1 MAKLR
6 VAVVIPTHF
15 DVHSSLNNL
24 LKVYR
29 HLIKNKDIEVT
40 IFTDKKNDAQYKDF
54 KIEKINGVDYKT
66 VWEKILLVLGIPRFY
81 YTDLVEKLKG
91 YDVIESSNPEFYIF
105 AYQSY
110 KAAKRYNA
118 KLVYRTSQTV
128 EGFYL
133 FKFTKYIIVPVVKKA
148 YDYATCLLFANPQA
162 EKRAFN
168 LGLTKNK
175 NKCMIIGHP
184 TDTKTFRPLEVKK
197 IKDKAVLLSV
207 GGLYKIKG
215 HHLIIKAL
223 RNVINEGFDA
233 ELWIVGDGNYKNE
246 LVRLA
251 KKLKVDGKVK
261 FLGKKSH
268 EDLAKIYNMSDIFVL
283 ANYQEITPAVNEA
296 MACGKPV
303 VVMECGGRKFVVP
316 DESYGLVAKKLDID
330 DMAGKIIILI
340 KNKTIA
346 GKIAKKGRKWIL
358 KNFSISQIAKKVYKS
373 FTADDNNYPVFIGN
387 NPA

>member
-15 DVHSSLNNL
+15 DIHSSLNNL

-29 HLIKNKDIEVT
+29 HLIKNKNVEAT
-40 IFTDKKNDAQYKDF
+40 IFTDKKNNAEYKDF

-91 YDVIESSNPEFYIF
+91 YDIIESSNPEFYGF

-118 KLVYRTSQTV
+118 RLVYRTSQTV

-133 FKFTKYIIVPVVKKA
+133 FKLTKYLVIPIVKKA
-148 YDYATCLLFANPQA
+148 YDYAAYLLFANPQA

-168 LGLTKNK
+168 LGLTKNRD
-175 NKCMIIGHP
+175 KCIIIGHP

-197 IKDKAVLLSV
+197 IKDTPVLLSV

-215 HHLIIKAL
+215 HHLIIKSL
-223 RNVINEGFDA
+223 KRIIDKGYDA
-233 ELWIVGDGNYKNE
+233 ELWIVGEGYYKKQ
-246 LVRLA
+246 LARLT
-251 KKLKVDGKVK
+251 KKLGIEGKVK

-268 EDLAKIYNMSDIFVL
+268 EELASIYNIADIFVL

-296 MACGKPV
+296 MSCGKPV
-303 VVMECGGRKFVVP
+303 VVMECGGRGFVVP
-316 DESYGLVAKKLDID
+316 DESYGLVAKKFNID

-340 KNKTIA
+340 KNKDMA
-346 GKIAKKGRKWIL
+346 KNIAKKGRSHIL
-358 KNFSISQIAKKVYKS
+358 KNFSIEKVAEKLYKS
-373 FTADDNNYPVFIGN
+373 FDIRNKDF
-387 NPA
+387 

>member
-15 DVHSSLNNL
+15 DIHSSLNNL

-29 HLIKNKDIEVT
+29 HLIKNKNVEAT
-40 IFTDKKNDAQYKDF
+40 IFTDKKNNAEYKDF

-91 YDVIESSNPEFYIF
+91 YDIIESSNPEFYGF

-118 KLVYRTSQTV
+118 RLVYRTSQTV

-133 FKFTKYIIVPVVKKA
+133 FKLTKYLVIPIVKKA
-148 YDYATCLLFANPQA
+148 YDYAAYLLFANPQA

-168 LGLTKNK
+168 LGLTKNRD
-175 NKCMIIGHP
+175 KCIIIGHP
-184 TDTKTFRPLEVKK
+184 TDTKTFRPLEVKN
-197 IKDKAVLLSV
+197 IKDTPVLLSA

-215 HHLIIKAL
+215 HQLIIKSL
-223 RNVINEGFDA
+223 KRRIDRGYDA
-233 ELWIVGDGNYKNE
+233 ELWIVGEGYYKKQ
-246 LVRLA
+246 LARLT
-251 KKLKVDGKVK
+251 KKLGIEGKVK

-268 EDLAKIYNMSDIFVL
+268 EELASIYNIADIFVL

-296 MACGKPV
+296 MSCGKPV
-303 VVMECGGRKFVVP
+303 VVMECGGRGFVVP
-316 DESYGLVAKKLDID
+316 DESYGLVAKKFNID

-340 KNKTIA
+340 KNKDMA
-346 GKIAKKGRKWIL
+346 KNIAKKGRSHIL
-358 KNFSISQIAKKVYKS
+358 KNFSIEKVAEKLYKS
-373 FTADDNNYPVFIGN
+373 FDIRNKDF
-387 NPA
+387 